1 MELHGKQWYI
11 EDTDPHELHLYEVE
25 EWLARQQTHFQ
36 DVAIIRN
43 PSYGKILFID
53 GAVQS
58 SQRDEY
64 VYHEALVQPAMLLH
78 PRPQRVLV
86 LGAGEGASL
95 REVLKHRSV
104 AHATMVD
111 IDGEL
116 VGLCRRYLPEW
127 SQGAFEDPRA
137 HLVIADGKEWVEQS
151 LDRFDVI
158 FMDLTDQI
166 DLGPSFQ
173 LYTQQFYQALKKR
186 LNPGGIL
193 VVQAGELSVYEYFS
207 HSSIRK
213 TLGTVFPYTRS
224 YLQQV
229 PSFYAQ
235 WSFVIASDQ
244 DIPRSVDERA
254 FDENIASR
262 LMGPLQS
269 IDGAAYN
276 RMFSP
281 PKDLSSLIYD
291 SGTVVTN
298 EKVFTEAYEA
308 SQASDGPTQVPA
320 AKDIA

>member
-1 MELHGKQWYI
+1 MEIRGKSWYL

-25 EWLARQQTHFQ
+25 EWLTRQKTRFQ
-36 DVAIIRN
+36 EVAIIRN

-95 REVLKHRSV
+95 REVLKHREV
-104 AHATMVD
+104 THATMVD

-116 VGLCRRYLPEW
+116 VGLCRRHLPEW
-127 SQGAFEDPRA
+127 SQGSFEDPRA
-137 HLVIADGKEWVEQS
+137 NLVIADGKEWVEQS

-173 LYTQQFYQALKKR
+173 LYTQQFYETLKRR
-186 LNPGGIL
+186 LNPGGIV

-213 TLGTVFPYTRS
+213 TLATVFPYTRS
-224 YLQQV
+224 YLQHV

-235 WSFVIASDQ
+235 WSFVIASGD
-244 DIPRSVDERA
+244 DIPPSVDERT
-254 FDENIASR
+254 FNESVASR

-276 RMFSP
+276 RMFSL
-281 PKDLSSLIYD
+281 PKDLSSLIHD
-291 SGTVVTN
+291 SGTVVTD
-298 EKVFTEAYEA
+298 EKVFTEAYET
-308 SQASDGPTQVPA
+308 SQASDSPVA
-320 AKDIA
+320 AATKDLA

>member
-1 MELHGKQWYI
+1 MELYGKSWYL

-25 EWLARQQTHFQ
+25 AWLARQKTRFQ
-36 DVAIIRN
+36 DVGIIRN

-78 PRPQRVLV
+78 PEPKRVLV

-95 REVLKHRSV
+95 REVLRHRSITQ
-104 AHATMVD
+104 ATMVD

-116 VGLCRRYLPEW
+116 VDLCRKHLPEW
-127 SQGAFEDPRA
+127 SQGSFDDSRA
-137 HLVIADGKEWVEQS
+137 QLVIADGKDWVERATE
-151 LDRFDVI
+151 RFDVI
-158 FMDLTDQI
+158 LMDLTDQI

-173 LYTQQFYQALKKR
+173 LYTQQFYQTLKKR

-213 TLGTVFPYTRS
+213 TLASVFPRTRT

-235 WSFVIASDQ
+235 WSFVIASEQ
-244 DIPRSVDERA
+244 AIPDKVIEKD
-254 FDENIASR
+254 FDRNIASR
-262 LMGPLQS
+262 LTGSLQS
-269 IDGAAYN
+269 VDGAAYN
-276 RMFSP
+276 RMFSL
-281 PKDLSSLIYD
+281 PKDLTSLVND
-291 SGTVVTN
+291 SGIVVTS
-298 EKVFTEAYEA
+298 EEAFTAAYEA
-308 SQASDGPTQVPA
+308 CEALAEGDPPVAGGAPL
-320 AKDIA
+320 